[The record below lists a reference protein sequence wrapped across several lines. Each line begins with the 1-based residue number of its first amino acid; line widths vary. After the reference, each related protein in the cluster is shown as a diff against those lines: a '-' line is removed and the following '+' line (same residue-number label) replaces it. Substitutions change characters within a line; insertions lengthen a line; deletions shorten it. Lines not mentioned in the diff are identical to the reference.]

1 MSAKRLV
8 RLIRYPVSSTERW
21 ARRRA
26 AGAGL
31 PVGRTAQQRRL
42 LRAALGQQG
51 SNRILVVGPTA
62 SVRQALPGCAL
73 DVVGTSPYDPEV
85 TVVAQGLGRGA
96 LPRRW
101 DCVVVTEQ
109 DATAERLLAV
119 VGACLPG
126 GSVAVLVHGPGE
138 APALPG
144 APVERM
150 HHARGLRVLVA
161 RTAL

>member
-1 MSAKRLV
+1 MSPKRLV
-8 RLIRYPVSSTERW
+8 RLIGHPLSSTRRW

-26 AGAGL
+26 HGAGL
-31 PVGRTAQQRRL
+31 PVGRTAEQRRL

-51 SNRILVVGPTA
+51 CARILVVGPTA
-62 SVRQALPGCAL
+62 SVRQALPGCDF

-85 TVVAQGLGRGA
+85 TVVTEGLGRGA

-109 DATAERLLAV
+109 DTTAERLLAV

-126 GSVAVLVHGPGE
+126 GSVAVFVHGPGA
-138 APALPG
+138 APAMPG
-144 APVERM
+144 WSVERM
-150 HHARGLRVLVA
+150 HHARSLRVLVA
-161 RTAL
+161 RAAG